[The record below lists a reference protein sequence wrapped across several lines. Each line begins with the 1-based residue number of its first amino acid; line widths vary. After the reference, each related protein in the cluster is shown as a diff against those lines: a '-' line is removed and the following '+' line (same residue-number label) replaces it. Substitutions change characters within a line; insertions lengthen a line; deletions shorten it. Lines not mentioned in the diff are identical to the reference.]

1 MADELSGAAGP
12 GDTTIDPALA
22 QSLLHSPIHD
32 DDRPAQPF
40 AYPRAVRLVVSAFI
54 AFHALALIVYNSAD
68 REPVRGMHWIF
79 NKYARLPLYIETIGH
94 TQDWGMFSPHPPK
107 ENVTTRVFVVTRE
120 GRTIDLFHDPPSW
133 RALPS
138 LVYDPRVK
146 INERITYAEHIR
158 VGYAAAVCRS
168 WEESH
173 RGESATGVQMV
184 TVRTEIP
191 APEVALRTGGYD
203 PKGLDVLEVTRTAHR
218 CDVVAQGQLP
228 NYLRVR
234 YGLAPRPDPA
244 LSPAPRPSSGR

>member
-1 MADELSGAAGP
+1 
-12 GDTTIDPALA
+12 
-22 QSLLHSPIHD
+22 LLRAPIRD
-32 DDRPAQPF
+32 DDRPGRPF

-68 REPVRGMHWIF
+68 REPVRGMHWVF

-133 RALPS
+133 REYPS

-146 INERITYAEHIR
+146 VNERITFAEHIR
-158 VGYAAAVCRS
+158 TAYAGAVCRG

-173 RGESATGVQMV
+173 RGESAAGVQMV

-191 APEVALRTGGYD
+191 APEVARRTGGYD
-203 PKGLDVLEVTRTAHR
+203 PKGLDVIERAWTAHR
-218 CDVVAQGQLP
+218 CDVVPQGQLP
-228 NYLRVR
+228 NYLRAR
-234 YGLAPRPDPA
+234 YGLPPRPDAPPPA
-244 LSPAPRPSSGR
+244 PPRPSSGR